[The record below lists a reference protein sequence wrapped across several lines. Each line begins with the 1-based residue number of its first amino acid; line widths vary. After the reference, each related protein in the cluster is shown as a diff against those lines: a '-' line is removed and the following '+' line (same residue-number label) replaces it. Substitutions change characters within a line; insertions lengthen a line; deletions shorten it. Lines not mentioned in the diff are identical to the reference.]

1 MSKLLKV
8 KGWDHLARDPS
19 SGAVVNISNDAREA
33 WRRKRDK
40 AIKTEERIS
49 NLEKQIEDMSEQIE
63 EQSAQMEKV
72 LGSLETL
79 LNVIKQQKG

>member
-19 SGAVVNISNDAREA
+19 SGAVVNISNDARDA

-49 NLEKQIEDMSEQIE
+49 NLEKQIEDMSEQME
-63 EQSAQMEKV
+63 NQSMKMEKI
-72 LGSLETL
+72 LGNLETL
-79 LNVIKQQKG
+79 LSIVKNGKG